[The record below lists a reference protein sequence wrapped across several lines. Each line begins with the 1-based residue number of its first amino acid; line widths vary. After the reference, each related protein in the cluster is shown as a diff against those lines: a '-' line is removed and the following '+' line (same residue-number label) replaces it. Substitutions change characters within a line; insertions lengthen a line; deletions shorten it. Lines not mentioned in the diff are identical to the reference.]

1 MVIGNSLWI
10 MKNHSSLT
18 KEWKVSHDSSCE
30 MKRGLY
36 LNLEMI
42 LAFLSLGKWNLF
54 PTCDEHGKKNKTST
68 AKGIMYAREFNFEF
82 SCS

>member
-1 MVIGNSLWI
+1 MDYAKSLL
-10 MKNHSSLT
+10 MT

-68 AKGIMYAREFNFEF
+68 AKEGYHVCKGIQF
-82 SCS
+82 